1 MAQSEATVYQAEST
15 IDADA
20 LIAWLKT
27 GAELSGSFPPAA
39 GEDELDFLSE
49 TPDVSR
55 PLSALRRADASP
67 VRVAEAQDLL
77 ETAGATHLAAL
88 WPRWQADPQ
97 LAGLDYPGA
106 LLVLRAVL
114 ELEQPQAQSHGAL
127 AQLLERA
134 LQGGDLGL
142 GTLAAQASAR
152 LGLSELQE
160 AITQC
165 LQRHCQDLQP
175 QGRALF
181 LDALETLG
189 DGRCV
194 RAMEAFLAQCAG
206 HLSDHEAWRARHIV
220 QVIRRGGR
228 R

>member
-1 MAQSEATVYQAEST
+1 MAQSEAAVGQQESA
-15 IDADA
+15 IDAEA
-20 LIAWLKT
+20 LIAWVT
-27 GAELSGSFPPAA
+27 AGAEPVDTLASAPD
-39 GEDELDFLSE
+39 EDDLDFLTEKPELSK
-49 TPDVSR
+49 
-55 PLSALRRADASP
+55 PLLPLRREDASP
-67 VRVAEAQDLL
+67 GRSAEALNLL
-77 ETAGATHLAAL
+77 ENTGAARLAAL
-88 WPRWQADPQ
+88 WPRWQADPR

-114 ELEQPQAQSHGAL
+114 ELDQPRAQSHGAL

-134 LQGGDLGL
+134 LSSGEVELGI
-142 GTLAAQASAR
+142 LAAQASAR

-160 AITQC
+160 TITQC
-165 LQRHCQDLQP
+165 LQRHCRDLQP
-175 QGRALF
+175 QARAQF

-206 HLSDHEAWRARHIV
+206 QLSDHEAWRARHIV

>member
-1 MAQSEATVYQAEST
+1 MAQSEAVVGQLESA
-15 IDADA
+15 IEADA
-20 LIAWLKT
+20 LIAWLT
-27 GAELSGSFPPAA
+27 AGAEPVDTLASAPDE
-39 GEDELDFLSE
+39 EDLDFLTE
-49 TPDVSR
+49 KPDLSK
-55 PLSALRRADASP
+55 PLLPLRRDDASPLRRA
-67 VRVAEAQDLL
+67 EALDLL
-77 ETAGATHLAAL
+77 ENAGATRLAEL
-88 WPRWQADPQ
+88 WPKWQADSR

-106 LLVLRAVL
+106 LLALRAVL
-114 ELEQPQAQSHGAL
+114 ELDHPQTQSHGAL
-127 AQLLERA
+127 AQLIERA
-134 LQGGDLGL
+134 LNSGDVEL

-160 AITQC
+160 TVTQC
-165 LQRHCQDLQP
+165 LQRHCRDLQP
-175 QGRALF
+175 QGRSLF

-206 HLSDHEAWRARHIV
+206 QLSDHEAWRARHIV

>member
-1 MAQSEATVYQAEST
+1 MAQSEAAVYLAEST
-15 IDADA
+15 FDAGA
-20 LIAWLKT
+20 LIAWLVA
-27 GAELSGSFPPAA
+27 GAEQSATLDTASGD
-39 GEDELDFLSE
+39 EDLDFLSE

-55 PLSALRRADASP
+55 PVLPLRRGDASP
-67 VRVAEAQDLL
+67 ERNAEALDLL
-77 ETAGATHLAAL
+77 ERGGPGRLAGL
-88 WPRWQADPQ
+88 WPQWQADPR

-106 LLVLRAVL
+106 LLALRAVL
-114 ELEQPQAQSHGAL
+114 ELDRPQTQSHGAL
-127 AQLLERA
+127 AELIGRA
-134 LQGGDLGL
+134 LQSGDVEL
-142 GTLAAQASAR
+142 GTLAAQVATR

-160 AITQC
+160 TVTQC
-165 LQRHCQDLQP
+165 LQRHCLELQP
-175 QGRALF
+175 QGRGLF

-206 HLSDHEAWRARHIV
+206 QLLDHEAWRARHIV